1 MEEFF
6 KRFGV
11 PIEMWTI
18 SFFAASLITL
28 FRIYETEVPP
38 SRRRIISMVIM
49 GLVSALVV
57 PGVVIQ
63 VFNIQNPS
71 VAAVITG
78 GVVYSFEQVMQVIR
92 AKIVKKIDDDG
103 NIT

>member
-1 MEEFF
+1 MEELF

-11 PIEMWTI
+11 PAEMWII
-18 SFFAASLITL
+18 SFCSASLITL

-38 SRRRIISMVIM
+38 SKRRVISMVIM

-57 PGVVIQ
+57 PGIVIQ

-71 VAAVITG
+71 VSAVITG
-78 GVVYSFEQVMQVIR
+78 GVVYSFEQVMHVIR

-103 NIT
+103 NPV